1 MLILPTVK
9 SRSVNHSKFHAYPI
23 TFIPLESTFTLL
35 LMQVIQHFVA
45 LFISISIPTTC
56 STKFY
61 TWKYFVKH
69 LFIILIL
76 EILVLIVI
84 MPSNNYHITITYF
97 HARLTLKKNIS
108 PFALLKLQ
116 EVMHYL
122 CVGGYKE
129 KLIGIN
135 KQQQHLIRS
144 SVKMA
149 YTRVFL
155 KCLTP
160 SVFPLSSVLQSAYR

>member
-56 STKFY
+56 STKLY

-97 HARLTLKKNIS
+97 HARLTLKKKHFTICTIKITRS
-108 PFALLKLQ
+108 HALFVCRWVQ
-116 EVMHYL
+116 
-122 CVGGYKE
+122 E